1 MITRSTVIPLVL
13 FVLTAVTT
21 FLSGYMISGTYTGG
35 ILFSISLVAILGA
48 HEMGHY
54 FYGRKYGVSIT
65 LPWFIP
71 APPFLSPIGTFGAFI
86 RIKSRIRNRKELF
99 DIGVA
104 GPIAGVV
111 VALPVLFVGLL
122 FSEVIALDS
131 ERLSDMQTAMSLGNS
146 LVFALFSKIAVG
158 EVAQGYE
165 LLLHPVAFAGWIG
178 LFVTVL
184 NLMPAGQLDGGHI
197 VYCVFPA
204 QWHRTISVATVVFL
218 VVMGVGT
225 APLVDLAASLG
236 LGALAYLPPWLMFE
250 GWAGWLFWAILL
262 LLLGTSHPP
271 TLSSDTEIGAG
282 RKKLAFLSLLIF
294 ISCFTPVPVSIV
306 EFG

>member
-1 MITRSTVIPLVL
+1 MI
-13 FVLTAVTT
+13 
-21 FLSGYMISGTYTGG
+21 
-35 ILFSISLVAILGA
+35 
-48 HEMGHY
+48 
-54 FYGRKYGVSIT
+54 
-65 LPWFIP
+65 
-71 APPFLSPIGTFGAFI
+71 
-86 RIKSRIRNRKELF
+86 
-99 DIGVA
+99 
-104 GPIAGVV
+104 
-111 VALPVLFVGLL
+111 VALPVLFIGLL
-122 FSEVIALDS
+122 FSDVIALDS
-131 ERLSDMQTAMSLGNS
+131 ERLSEMQTAMSLGNS

-197 VYCVFPA
+197 VYCVFPT

-218 VVMGVGT
+218 VIMGVGT
-225 APLVDLAASLG
+225 APLVDLADYLG
-236 LGALAYLPPWLMFE
+236 LGVLANVPPWLMFE

-294 ISCFTPVPVSIV
+294 ISCFTPVPISIV